1 MYYNKCDLIQYCHLR
16 AAVRRRS
23 MKDIP
28 NLDSD
33 TFDGYAEDSDIF
45 FDNLLPTLSLL
56 EDLQTAYGIKLDE
69 IKSSMQAIASIME
82 YVERGERLPFSEW
95 LDAARMDNGTLLTDE
110 CASVAAAVIETSVI
124 PGSKATYTPNG
135 IEIEIGSVRLL
146 LETRTDTYTNG
157 RIAFDETRIVAPGT
171 LHALGGTDG
180 ETGKRAVAELSEYGF
195 SIVG

>member
-1 MYYNKCDLIQYCHLR
+1 MGDTVLKE
-16 AAVRRRS
+16 A
-23 MKDIP
+23 MT
-28 NLDSD
+28 DSELAND
-33 TFDGYAEDSDIF
+33 DAS

-56 EDLQTAYGIKLDE
+56 EDLQTAYGIKLGE

-82 YVERGERLPFSEW
+82 YVERGERLLFAEW

-124 PGSKATYTPNG
+124 PGSKATYTPDG
-135 IEIEIGSVRLL
+135 IEIEIGGARLL

-180 ETGKRAVAELSEYGF
+180 EAGKRVVSELSEYGF

>member
-1 MYYNKCDLIQYCHLR
+1 MGDTVLKE
-16 AAVRRRS
+16 A
-23 MKDIP
+23 MP
-28 NLDSD
+28 NSELSNDD
-33 TFDGYAEDSDIF
+33 AF
-45 FDNLLPTLSLL
+45 FDNLIPTLSLL
-56 EDLQTAYGIKLDE
+56 EDLQTAYGIKLGE

-124 PGSKATYTPNG
+124 PGSKATYTPDG
-135 IEIEIGSVRLL
+135 IEIEIGGARLL

-157 RIAFDETRIVAPGT
+157 RIAFDETRIVAPST

-180 ETGKRAVAELSEYGF
+180 EAGKRVVSELSEYGF

>member
-1 MYYNKCDLIQYCHLR
+1 MG
-16 AAVRRRS
+16 
-23 MKDIP
+23 
-28 NLDSD
+28 D
-33 TFDGYAEDSDIF
+33 TVLKEAMTDRELANDDAF
-45 FDNLLPTLSLL
+45 FDNLLPTLSRL
-56 EDLQTAYGIKLDE
+56 EDLQTAYGIKLGE
-69 IKSSMQAIASIME
+69 IKSSMQTIASIMG

-95 LDAARMDNGTLLTDE
+95 LDAAGMDNGTLLMNE

-124 PGSKATYTPNG
+124 PGSKATYTPDG
-135 IEIEIGSVRLL
+135 IEIEIGGARLL

-180 ETGKRAVAELSEYGF
+180 EAGGRIVAELSGYGL